1 VNPHNMRHL
10 PTRDTYVATVT
21 SPDPEAP
28 PVDHTVEITPADQLR
43 AEILGYEQGLGPMS
57 KAPLHYTVA
66 WIYAALTRTGLYAD
80 TWRTF
85 VDRDLYAWGPA
96 DDLEQVEENP
106 TQGSVRFD
114 SD

>member
-1 VNPHNMRHL
+1 MRNL

-43 AEILGYEQGLGPMS
+43 AEILGYEQGLGPM
-57 KAPLHYTVA
+57 KDAPLHYTVA

-96 DDLEQVEENP
+96 DQEGEQEDP
-106 TQGSVRFD
+106 TRGSVRFD